1 MAYKVSSGNRKLGD
15 IIFEDDVDTGIDF
28 AANKVALEAAG
39 QERVV
44 ADANSVSLKA
54 GNAAATNRVIA
65 NGNGVQVLG
74 SYRVSI
80 TSKDDGDHP
89 YTVAP
94 TDHYIGVDT
103 GNGAVTVNIPD
114 ITNTDQGR
122 ILVIFDAGG
131 NAGNHYITISAHNS
145 DNINNSQNTTIEAA
159 GGSVTLLCT
168 DMSSWM
174 IINRL

>member
-39 QERVV
+39 QERVI
-44 ADANSVSLKA
+44 AD
-54 GNAAATNRVIA
+54 
-65 NGNGVQVLG
+65 GNGVHALG
-74 SYRVSI
+74 SYRVSV

-89 YTVAP
+89 YTVAT

-103 GNGAVTVNIPD
+103 GNGAVTVNIPN

-131 NAGNHYITISAHNS
+131 NANNHTITISAHSS
-145 DNINNSQNTTIEAA
+145 DNINGTQNTTIEAA
-159 GGSVTLLCT
+159 GGAVTLLCL
-168 DMSSWM
+168 DMSGWS